1 MEYQLAAAE
10 ESLIESLDF
19 RLGATAKHVQNR
31 RSVKFYPSGASSF
44 NNRGVRVI
52 RLTLTSDNGWIDPST
67 LRIQFAVRN
76 LSGTAREV
84 VQPVSGPHCFFERC
98 RIFLGGALIEDQQG
112 FNRQSETMLRLSPTD
127 YL

>member
-19 RLGATAKHVQNR
+19 RLGATPKHVQNR
-31 RSVKFYPSGASSF
+31 RSVNCYPSGASSF

-52 RLTLTSDNGWIDPST
+52 RLTLTSDNGWIDPAT

-76 LSGTAREV
+76 LSGVAQQV
-84 VQPVSGPHCFFERC
+84 VQPVSGPHCFFSSVYVCFSVVR
-98 RIFLGGALIEDQQG
+98 
-112 FNRQSETMLRLSPTD
+112 
-127 YL
+127 